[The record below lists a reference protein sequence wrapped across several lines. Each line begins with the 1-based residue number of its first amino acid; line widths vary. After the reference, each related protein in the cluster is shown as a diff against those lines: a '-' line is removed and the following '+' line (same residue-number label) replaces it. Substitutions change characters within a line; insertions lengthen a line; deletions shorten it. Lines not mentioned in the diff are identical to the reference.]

1 MPGTIT
7 PGRIKDNNRMLI
19 YQLIYQ
25 KKELSQLDIS
35 YMLHL
40 SRPTVTGKLTELM
53 EDGLIVKSG
62 LIPTDQLGRKAAA
75 YSIASEYRIAIG
87 VQITTL
93 SIYMMAV
100 NLYGDEIAYSVYSAE
115 YQNKDAYYEKICRF
129 MEEFILS
136 VTPDRSSVLGIGIG
150 MDAVPS
156 PDGLHIVPGGP
167 MDNVG
172 LSVSVFQDRLQIPCR
187 FIKEADCA
195 AVTDI
200 WTYPEPAT
208 RYYLYLSYHLSSAVV
223 CEGSLIAGKHA
234 RCGEIAHVPFKKG
247 SKVCY
252 CGKDDCLETVISAT
266 ALLGKEGMTH
276 FFQELQKKDP
286 DHMERWQHFL
296 EGIAYVAGP
305 SASFFDSD
313 IILGGEIAAFMTE
326 QDLDTLHDLIQ
337 KKDRGF
343 VPLDYLQIHP
353 LPPRGVPL
361 GAALPYIWKYLEEL
375 PDMQRIS

>member
-25 KKELSQLDIS
+25 EKSLSQLDIS
-35 YMLHL
+35 YLLHL
-40 SRPTVTGKLTELM
+40 SRPTVAGKLNELIA
-53 EDGLIVKSG
+53 DGLIVKSG
-62 LIPTDQLGRKAAA
+62 QITSDQLGRKACA
-75 YSIASEYRIAIG
+75 YSIASEYRIAVG
-87 VQITTL
+87 VQITAL
-93 SIYMMAV
+93 SVYMMAV
-100 NLYGDEIAYSVYSAE
+100 NLYGEEIAYSVYSAE
-115 YQNKDAYYEKICRF
+115 YADTDAYYEKICRF

-156 PDGLHIVPGGP
+156 PDGLQIAAGGP

-172 LSVSVFQDRLQIPCR
+172 LSASVFYDRLHIPCR

-200 WTYPEPAT
+200 WTYPEPDT

-223 CEGSLIAGKHA
+223 CGGSLIAGKHA
-234 RCGEIAHVPFKKG
+234 RCGEIAHVPFRA
-247 SKVCY
+247 SDRLCY
-252 CGKDDCLETVISAT
+252 CGKKGCLETVLSAT
-266 ALLGKEGMTH
+266 ALLGSEGMTH
-276 FFQELQKKDP
+276 FFTELQKKDP
-286 DHMERWQHFL
+286 DHVERWQRFL
-296 EGIAYVAGP
+296 EGIAYIAGP
-305 SASFFDSD
+305 VASFFDSD
-313 IILGGEIAAFMTE
+313 IILGGEIAAFMTD
-326 QDLDTLHDLIQ
+326 QDLEELHRLIR
-337 KKDRGF
+337 KEDRGF

-361 GAALPYIWKYLEEL
+361 GAALPYIWTFLEEL